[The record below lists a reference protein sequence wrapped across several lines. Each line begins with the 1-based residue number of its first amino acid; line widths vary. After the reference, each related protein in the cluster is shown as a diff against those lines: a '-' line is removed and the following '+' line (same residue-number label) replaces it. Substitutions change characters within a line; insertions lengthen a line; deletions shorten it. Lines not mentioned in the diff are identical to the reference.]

1 MNTTMKPINIDLN
14 QYFQLM
20 SLIYKDLFSL
30 LHSSSNSN
38 HYSLIRIAD
47 PQCLASLIVQIVQT
61 ILRRQP
67 TTAVLVIAQSPDT
80 FRQIPVPSMDELNP
94 FTCSNPANSNSQTL
108 ESIQVIMEHHVYI
121 RYTPTPSKLVSLLA
135 SVPDWHSIMQDQ
147 PAQQPP
153 HLSIVIVGMDS
164 ICQGSEGLMTYASS
178 LAMDAA
184 KRSSRLLNS
193 NCSLIVLV
201 ERDISASQAW
211 SDRFSQ
217 RLIQTSGGI
226 QVEPAVLQPAHMP
239 SIIIHQ

>member
-108 ESIQVIMEHHVYI
+108 EPIQVIMEHHVYI
-121 RYTPTPSKLVSLLA
+121 RYDTERIYSILVGNNLLIKCMTILDTHQHRLSLCPFL
-135 SVPDWHSIMQDQ
+135 
-147 PAQQPP
+147 
-153 HLSIVIVGMDS
+153 HL
-164 ICQGSEGLMTYASS
+164 CQ
-178 LAMDAA
+178 
-184 KRSSRLLNS
+184 
-193 NCSLIVLV
+193 I
-201 ERDISASQAW
+201 
-211 SDRFSQ
+211 
-217 RLIQTSGGI
+217 GI
-226 QVEPAVLQPAHMP
+226 QSCKISQPNNLHIYLLLLLVWIRYARD
-239 SIIIHQ
+239 QRD